1 MSLSPWFVF
10 ICLSFFFFVSEKQP
24 GPSLTNARGMK
35 GHRVTGFCQI
45 GVKRHRCRQDSEL
58 ATTCR
63 EQRAPRPSTHGI
75 RGPRPL
81 DDSPKVHSWIWV
93 PGLQRTRPRV
103 VFCFLPVL
111 AQQIEYTTTIHTG
124 FFNTKLKKKNSLV
137 KQNKI
142 RRKGTFSQT
151 SKISSTV
158 YTWAFLVHW
167 EETIAVVQSCD
178 YFVPLGEQLAQKSR
192 GMCPGRSDSY
202 TVSQSKP
209 WALNINDGMMILSLS
224 CLGCLWLNQS
234 SIN

>member
-1 MSLSPWFVF
+1 MTHPRSTAEFECQASRGLGHVLCFVFFLYWPNKLNTLQPSTLSP
-10 ICLSFFFFVSEKQP
+10 
-24 GPSLTNARGMK
+24 LTQN
-35 GHRVTGFCQI
+35 
-45 GVKRHRCRQDSEL
+45 
-58 ATTCR
+58 
-63 EQRAPRPSTHGI
+63 
-75 RGPRPL
+75 
-81 DDSPKVHSWIWV
+81 
-93 PGLQRTRPRV
+93 
-103 VFCFLPVL
+103 
-111 AQQIEYTTTIHTG
+111 
-124 FFNTKLKKKNSLV
+124 LKNIYVLV

-158 YTWAFLVHW
+158 HTWAFLVHW

-224 CLGCLWLNQS
+224 CLGCLWLNQN